1 MRLTIGLALAVVL
14 VLLSITPAPV
24 QAGFP
29 AGCPGQYGPTTYSAE
44 GQSDFPFFPT
54 LVNSPLRRAAS
65 RVDKNEDG
73 LVCQKFGTVPGPQF
87 VDNTETPQPSS

>member
-29 AGCPGQYGPTTYSAE
+29 SGCPINYGATTYSEA
-44 GQSDFPFFPT
+44 GQSAFPFFPT

-65 RVDKNEDG
+65 RRDTNEDHI
-73 LVCQKFGTVPGPQF
+73 VCQKFGNVPGPQF
-87 VDNTETPQPSS
+87 VDGNAPQGSP